1 MCILIKILESNA
13 IFYRDTLE
21 HVMSKF
27 ATIHSIIDLRYKG
40 ILQNCIEPYFS
51 SYALQIRHNIKKV

>member
-1 MCILIKILESNA
+1 M
-13 IFYRDTLE
+13 DTLE

-27 ATIHSIIDLRYKG
+27 ATIHSIIDLRYKR
-40 ILQNCIEPYFS
+40 ILQNCYEPYFS